1 MKFKFAVGDKVRVK
15 LSESKFDIDYNGDM
29 EKFDGREVTI
39 SKLDV
44 NTSDRCHGP
53 IYRIEEDEWFWAEDW
68 FEPIGNNE
76 TNMITI
82 SFDPSNKTAAHKMV
96 EEAIKNYYAPKD
108 WTEEEVEQA
117 KDLVCEMAMSLI
129 RNNGEVFFRK
139 GTYDDNIIHCAIY
152 LNSFNSYPD
161 RETKSCPYGNDVFNV
176 WIGKCVALCKAL
188 KKPIPDFIR
197 YKNT

>member
-1 MKFKFAVGDKVRVK
+1 MSKFKIGDKARVVMNPSDSYPWK
-15 LSESKFDIDYNGDM
+15 LSGKMNAYRG
-29 EKFDGREVTI
+29 KVVTI
-39 SKLDV
+39 ADY
-44 NTSDRCHGP
+44 D
-53 IYRIEEDEWFWAEDW
+53 IEEDYYTIEEDDECYCW
-68 FEPIGNNE
+68 GSKWLEPIDKKML
-76 TNMITI
+76 TV
-82 SFDPSNKTAAHKMV
+82 SFDPSDKAAAHKMV

-108 WTEEEVEQA
+108 WTKEEVEQA
-117 KDLVCEMAMSLI
+117 KDLVCEMTMSLI
-129 RNNGEVFFRK
+129 RNNGGVFFRK
-139 GTYDDNIIHCAIY
+139 GTYDDEIIHCAIY

>member
-1 MKFKFAVGDKVRVK
+1 MSSHFNVGDKVRIAMNAMDTCDFGFFEDKRAYCGQVVT
-15 LSESKFDIDYNGDM
+15 LDSKFSDTPYFKIKEDNG
-29 EKFDGREVTI
+29 
-39 SKLDV
+39 
-44 NTSDRCHGP
+44 
-53 IYRIEEDEWFWAEDW
+53 IYIWDESW
-68 FEPIGNNE
+68 FEPVCYSDSK
-76 TNMITI
+76 MLTI
-82 SFDPSNKTAAHKMV
+82 SFDPSNKTAAHRMV

-108 WTEEEVEQA
+108 WTKEEVEQA

-161 RETKSCPYGNDVFNV
+161 RETKSCPYGNDVFNI